1 MHSSVRSY
9 ISRRD
14 IVMLRLIA
22 RALAGI
28 LLMALAGLSAAAT
41 FSNATTITSPVG
53 AGTSGTGLGV
63 PYSPYPSAI
72 TVSGMTGTIS
82 KVTVTINNLSVDRP
96 DDMAM
101 VLVGPSGANLVIIS
115 DLGGNTAAASVTL
128 TLDDAAVSQLPDNGP
143 LASGTFKPTAVN
155 SGIVKENFAAP
166 GPGAGSALTFAAP
179 FGTGTLASQF
189 NGTNPNG
196 AWSLY
201 VVDDALGPPSGSG
214 GVIGGTIAGGWSI
227 TITTATAAAPTAT
240 VVTSSLNPSFTTAPS
255 NTVTFTAT
263 VTSAGNPVTQGTV
276 TFMEGAATLQAATAV
291 NGSGQATFT
300 TSALPEGSHLIK
312 AVYDGTASFATSNS
326 TLTQVVN
333 NHTIISGSTFCN
345 PGPIAIPDGTLTGG
359 PATPYPFNIFV
370 SGLAAGVSKVTLT
383 LNNLTE
389 ARPDDLDMLLVGPN
403 GARFVVTSDVGGQT
417 AVGNI
422 TLTLDDAAAS
432 LLPDA
437 TPLTAGTFRPT
448 AVNSGSGDLF
458 PSPAPGVPYSF
469 AAPFGAATFATA
481 FGGSNPNGTWSLY
494 VVDDA
499 TGGGAGSIASACLNF
514 VTSSDAPTT
523 TTVTSSQNPSFT
535 SSPNNTVTFTAQV
548 RRASDSSNVT
558 LGTVTFKEG
567 ATVLAGPVTLN
578 GSGTASFTTAA
589 LPEGVH
595 VITAVYN
602 GSAGNFNISNGSV
615 TQTVDN
621 HTTVSGNTFC
631 NAGPLAINSSGT
643 ATPYPSHIFVSGLAS
658 ATAKVTLTLNNLN
671 HNRPDDIDLL
681 LVGPTGAQV
690 VALSD
695 VGGTSSASNVTLTLD
710 DAAGSLVP
718 DNGPLTTGTFRPT
731 SINFGGTSVFPAPAP
746 AAPYNFAAPFGAAT
760 FGSAF
765 NGTDPNGPWS
775 LYVVNDGLGASGSFA
790 GGACLTINATTP
802 PPLSALIT
810 GKTGAQNARVWTVT
824 LANSGP
830 GTAGNAQINGLAL
843 TQTFGPACTPAITSP
858 ASFPLPVGTIP
869 PGGSASGNVTID
881 FAGCTATSRFS
892 ATISFS
898 SNGGLS
904 SGSKTLSNQ
913 FR

>member
-1 MHSSVRSY
+1 
-9 ISRRD
+9 
-14 IVMLRLIA
+14 MLKLIA
-22 RALAGI
+22 RTLAGI
-28 LLMALAGLSAAAT
+28 LLMTLTGLSAAAT

-53 AGTSGTGLGV
+53 AGTSGTGPGV

-96 DDMAM
+96 EDVAM
-101 VLVGPSGANLVIIS
+101 VLVGPNGANLVIIS
-115 DLGGNTAAASVTL
+115 DLGGNTAAASATL
-128 TLDDAAVSQLPDNGP
+128 TLDDAAASQLPDDGP
-143 LASGTFKPTAVN
+143 LVSGTFKPTAVN

-166 GPGAGSALTFAAP
+166 GPGTGAALTFAAP

-189 NGTNPNG
+189 NGINPNG

-201 VVDDALGPPSGSG
+201 AIDDALGPASGSG
-214 GVIGGTIAGGWSI
+214 GVIGGTISGGWSI
-227 TITTATAAAPTAT
+227 TITTAVAAAPTAT
-240 VVTSSLNPSFTTAPS
+240 VITSSLNPSFTTAPS

-263 VTSAGNPVTQGTV
+263 VSSAGNPVTQGTV

-291 NGSGQATFT
+291 NGSGQAAFT
-300 TSALPEGSHLIK
+300 TSALSEGSHLIR
-312 AVYDGTASFATSNS
+312 AVYNGTASFATSNG

-333 NHTIISGSTFCN
+333 NHTIVTGNAFCN
-345 PGPIAIPDGTLTGG
+345 PGPIAIPDGALTGG
-359 PATPYPFNIFV
+359 PATPYPSNIFV
-370 SGLAAGVSKVTLT
+370 SGLTGAVSKVTLT

-403 GARFVVTSDVGGQT
+403 GAKFVTMSDVGGQN
-417 AVGNI
+417 AVGNT
-422 TLTLDDAAAS
+422 TLTLDDTAAS
-432 LLPDA
+432 LLPDESLV
-437 TPLTAGTFRPT
+437 TTGTFRPT
-448 AVNSGSGDLF
+448 AVNSGAVF
-458 PSPAPGVPYSF
+458 PSPAPGAPYSF
-469 AAPFGAATFATA
+469 AAPFGAATFATL
-481 FGGSNPNGTWSLY
+481 FGGSNPNGTWRLY

-499 TGGGAGSIASACLNF
+499 TGGGAGSIASACLSF

-535 SSPNNTVTFTAQV
+535 SSPSNTVTFTAQV

-595 VITAVYN
+595 VITALYN

-621 HTTVSGNTFC
+621 HTTVNGSTFC
-631 NAGPLAINSSGT
+631 NAGPLAINSSGM
-643 ATPYPSHIFVSGLAS
+643 ATPYPSRIFVSGLAS
-658 ATAKVTLTLNNLN
+658 ATTKVTLTLNNLN

-718 DNGPLTTGTFRPT
+718 DNGPLTSGTFRPT

-746 AAPYNFAAPFGAAT
+746 AAPYNFAAPSGAAT
-760 FGSAF
+760 LGSAF

-775 LYVVNDGLGASGSFA
+775 LYVVNDGLGASGSFS
-790 GGACLTINATTP
+790 GGACLTINASTP

-830 GTAGNAQINGLAL
+830 GTATNAQINGLAL
-843 TQTFGPACTPAITSP
+843 TQTFGPACAPAITSP

-869 PGGSASGNVTID
+869 AGGSASGNVTID

-892 ATISFS
+892 ATIPFS

-904 SGSKTLSNQ
+904 TGSKTLNNQ

>member
-1 MHSSVRSY
+1 
-9 ISRRD
+9 
-14 IVMLRLIA
+14 MLRLMA

-28 LLMALAGLSAAAT
+28 LLMALTGLSVAAT

-53 AGTSGTGLGV
+53 AGTSGTGPGI

-101 VLVGPSGANLVIIS
+101 VLVSPNGANLVIIS
-115 DLGGNTAAASVTL
+115 DLGGTTAAANTTL
-128 TLDDAAVSQLPDNGP
+128 TLDDAAASQLPDNGS
-143 LASGTFKPTAVN
+143 LVSGTFKPTAVN
-155 SGIVKENFAAP
+155 SGIVKDNFPAP
-166 GPGAGSALTFAAP
+166 GPGAGVALTFAAP
-179 FGTGTLASQF
+179 SGAGTFASQF

-196 AWSLY
+196 TWNLY
-201 VVDDALGPPSGSG
+201 IIDDALGPASGIG
-214 GVIGGTIAGGWSI
+214 GVISGGWSI
-227 TITTATAAAPTAT
+227 AITTAVATAPTAT
-240 VVTSSLNPSFTTAPS
+240 VITSSLNPSFTTAPS

-263 VTSAGNPVTQGTV
+263 VGSAGNPVTQGTV

-291 NGSGQATFT
+291 NGSGQAAFT
-300 TSALPEGSHLIK
+300 TSALSEGSHPIK
-312 AVYDGTASFATSNS
+312 AIYNGTASFATSNS

-333 NHTIISGSTFCN
+333 NHTIVTGSAFCN
-345 PGPIAIPDGTLTGG
+345 PGPIAIPDGALTGG
-359 PATPYPFNIFV
+359 PATPYPSNIFV
-370 SGLAAGVSKVTLT
+370 SGLTGAVSKVTLT
-383 LNNLTE
+383 LNNLTDT
-389 ARPDDLDMLLVGPN
+389 RPDDLDMLLVGPN
-403 GARFVVTSDVGGQT
+403 GAKFVVMSDVGGQT

-437 TPLTAGTFRPT
+437 TPLTTGAFRPT
-448 AVNSGSGDLF
+448 AVNFGSGAMF
-458 PSPAPGVPYSF
+458 PAPAPGAPYSF
-469 AAPFGAATFATA
+469 AQPFGAATFATS

-499 TGGGAGSIASACLNF
+499 TGGGAGSIASACLSF
-514 VTSSDAPTT
+514 ITSSDAPTT

-535 SSPNNTVTFTAQV
+535 SSPNNTVTFTAHV
-548 RRASDSSNVT
+548 ARTSDSSNVT

-578 GSGTASFTTAA
+578 GSGTASFTAAA

-631 NAGPLAINSSGT
+631 NAGPLAINSSGM
-643 ATPYPSHIFVSGLAS
+643 ATPYPSRIFVSGLAS
-658 ATAKVTLTLNNLN
+658 SISKVTLTLNNLN

-690 VALSD
+690 VTLSD
-695 VGGTSSASNVTLTLD
+695 VGGTSAASNVTLTLD

-718 DNGPLTTGTFRPT
+718 DNGPLASGVFRPT
-731 SINFGGTSVFPAPAP
+731 SVNFAGASVFPAPAP
-746 AAPYNFAAPFGAAT
+746 AAPYNFAAPSGAAT
-760 FGSAF
+760 LGSAF

-775 LYVVNDGLGASGSFA
+775 LYVVNDGLGASGNFA

-810 GKTGAQNARVWTVT
+810 GKTGAQNARAWTVT

-843 TQTFGPACTPAITSP
+843 TQTFGPACTPVVTSP

-869 PGGSASGNVTID
+869 AGGSASGNVGID
-881 FAGCTATSRFS
+881 FTGCTVTSRFS
-892 ATISFS
+892 ATIPFS

-904 SGSKTLSNQ
+904 TGSKILNNQ